1 MKDIFKYY
9 SLFFIV
15 TNCHKLK
22 YRFCN
27 RIWITVYETSDRNK
41 WARQDKC
48 RNFQCRWCTLN
59 HHKYSKSLRSAYCSK
74 QVLVCKQ
81 IKHQSIYAVLQFL
94 SQLKPIEMEG
104 LPGPACGFQGNKLLI
119 DQDGHSYVKESAPKG
134 NKIYWKCRYRIHSFI
149 HPSLHSSIPPFIHPS
164 IYPFIHSFIHPSFH
178 SSIHPFIH
186 SSIHPYIHSSIHP
199 FIRSSVRL
207 LDRFSVC
214 PFACSSTLSLLC
226 IFIII
231 CLGISAQVNALRGQ
245 HQL

>member
-1 MKDIFKYY
+1 M
-9 SLFFIV
+9 
-15 TNCHKLK
+15 
-22 YRFCN
+22 
-27 RIWITVYETSDRNK
+27 
-41 WARQDKC
+41 Q
-48 RNFQCRWCTLN
+48 
-59 HHKYSKSLRSAYCSK
+59 
-74 QVLVCKQ
+74 
-81 IKHQSIYAVLQFL
+81 
-94 SQLKPIEMEG
+94 G

-149 HPSLHSSIPPFIHPS
+149 RPSLHPSIHPSLHI
-164 IYPFIHSFIHPSFH
+164 
-178 SSIHPFIH
+178 SIHPFIH
-186 SSIHPYIHSSIHP
+186 SSILPFIHSSIHPFIHSSIHP